1 MTSLYDRLGGEGA
14 IASVVDKFY
23 DFILIDP
30 KVNHFFSTTDMTK
43 QRRLQKEF
51 ITLVFFNFIFQV
63 TGGPNVYEGK
73 DMKEAHKHIKISQQ
87 DYDAIWGH
95 LEASLNAHK
104 VGSELIDELKTIFY
118 SVQDEIVNA

>member
-51 ITLVFFNFIFQV
+51 ITLVFFNFIF
-63 TGGPNVYEGK
+63 
-73 DMKEAHKHIKISQQ
+73 
-87 DYDAIWGH
+87 
-95 LEASLNAHK
+95 
-104 VGSELIDELKTIFY
+104 
-118 SVQDEIVNA
+118 